1 MATNRKAVSAR
12 MTDLFDDQMLM
23 DSGDLI
29 AGVDEAGR
37 GPLAGA
43 VYAAAVILDPNE
55 PIEGLRDSKKLTE
68 KERERLAVEIKEK
81 AIAWSVA
88 DATVEEIEEMNILK
102 ATMLAMRRAV
112 LGLAVEPKLVLV
124 DGNRL
129 PELPYPANAIVKGD
143 DKIAAISAASIIAK
157 TTRDHR
163 MMELEELYPGYGF
176 AKHKGYGVKE
186 HIDAIKRLGVCPEH
200 RKTFEPIAS
209 ILGVASAKEKR
220 KAEKGER
227 PAFELS

>member
-1 MATNRKAVSAR
+1 MTKKAVASR
-12 MTDLFDDQMLM
+12 MDDLFNDMMLV

-43 VYAAAVILDPNE
+43 VYAAAVILNPDE
-55 PIEGLRDSKKLTE
+55 PIEGLRDSKKLTAKRRDE
-68 KERERLAVEIKEK
+68 LAEEIKAK
-81 AIAWSVA
+81 ALCWCVA
-88 DATVEEIEEMNILK
+88 DASVEEIEEMNILK
-102 ATMLAMRRAV
+102 DTMLAMRRAV
-112 LGLAVEPKLVLV
+112 LGLRIEPKLVLV

-129 PELPYPANAIVKGD
+129 PEVPYPANAIVKGD
-143 DKIAAISAASIIAK
+143 DKVAAISAASILAK

-163 MMELEELYPGYGF
+163 MDELDLRYPGYGF

-220 KAEKGER
+220 KAKKGER
-227 PAFELS
+227 PAFELT

>member
-1 MATNRKAVSAR
+1 MAKKAVASR
-12 MTDLFDDQMLM
+12 MDDLFNDMMLV

-43 VYAAAVILDPNE
+43 VYAAVVILNPDE
-55 PIEGLRDSKKLTE
+55 PIEGLRDSKKLTAKRRDE
-68 KERERLAVEIKEK
+68 LAEEIKAK
-81 AIAWSVA
+81 AHCWCVA
-88 DATVEEIEEMNILK
+88 DASVE

-112 LGLAVEPKLVLV
+112 LGLRIEPKLVLV

-129 PELPYPANAIVKGD
+129 PEVPYPANAIVKGD
-143 DKIAAISAASIIAK
+143 DKVAAISAASILAK

-163 MMELEELYPGYGF
+163 MDELDLRYPGYGF

-220 KAEKGER
+220 KAKKGER

>member
-1 MATNRKAVSAR
+1 
-12 MTDLFDDQMLM
+12 
-23 DSGDLI
+23 
-29 AGVDEAGR
+29 
-37 GPLAGA
+37 
-43 VYAAAVILDPNE
+43 
-55 PIEGLRDSKKLTE
+55 
-68 KERERLAVEIKEK
+68 
-81 AIAWSVA
+81 
-88 DATVEEIEEMNILK
+88 MNILK

-112 LGLAVEPKLVLV
+112 LGLRIEPKLVLV

-129 PELPYPANAIVKGD
+129 PEVPYPANAIVKGD
-143 DKIAAISAASIIAK
+143 DKVAAISAASILAK

-163 MMELEELYPGYGF
+163 MDELDLRYPGYGF

-209 ILGVASAKEKR
+209 ILGVVSAKEKR
-220 KAEKGER
+220 KAKKGER

>member
-176 AKHKGYGVKE
+176 AKHKGYGVE
-186 HIDAIKRLGVCPEH
+186 AHIDAIKKLSVCPEH
-200 RKTFEPIAS
+200 RKTFEPIATM
-209 ILGVASAKEKR
+209 LGISKKKKAPDFEL
-220 KAEKGER
+220 KAE
-227 PAFELS
+227 

>member
-1 MATNRKAVSAR
+1 MAKKAVASR
-12 MTDLFDDQMLM
+12 MDDLFNDMMLV

-43 VYAAAVILDPNE
+43 VYAAAVILNPDE
-55 PIEGLRDSKKLTE
+55 PIEGLRDSKKLTAKRRDE
-68 KERERLAVEIKEK
+68 LAEEIKAK
-81 AIAWSVA
+81 ALCWCVA
-88 DATVEEIEEMNILK
+88 DASVEEIEEMNILK
-102 ATMLAMRRAV
+102 ATMLAMRRA
-112 LGLAVEPKLVLV
+112 LV

-129 PELPYPANAIVKGD
+129 PEVPYPANAIVKGD
-143 DKIAAISAASIIAK
+143 DKVAAISAASILAK

-163 MMELEELYPGYGF
+163 MDELDLRYPGYGF

-220 KAEKGER
+220 KAKKGER

>member
-112 LGLAVEPKLVLV
+112 LGLAV

-176 AKHKGYGVKE
+176 AKHKGYGVE
-186 HIDAIKRLGVCPEH
+186 AHIAAIKKLGVCPEH
-200 RKTFEPIAS
+200 RKTFEPIATM
-209 ILGVASAKEKR
+209 LGISKKK
-220 KAEKGER
+220 KA
-227 PAFELS
+227 PDFELKAD